1 MLSSPL
7 GSSENRANPPLL
19 FTKRASE
26 TSSVAQVRQKITLGL
41 GRGTQ
46 SWVSRGNKPRY
57 PPEGNPIGGR
67 EERTT

>member
-7 GSSENRANPPLL
+7 GGSENRANPPLL

-26 TSSVAQVRQKITLGL
+26 TDSVAQVRQKITLGL

-46 SWVSRGNKPRY
+46 SWVSRVSKPRY
-57 PPEGNPIGGR
+57 PPEGNPMGGR